1 MTALTIR
8 ALAEQAGT
16 KVALIRLYESL
27 GLLDTSHRDAA
38 TSEAYE
44 AHDAER
50 LAFIRHT
57 RDLGF
62 DFGEIRDMLA
72 LVDLPESGSAGDD
85 AASRLLLATQRKIS
99 KLRTLE
105 IELQRVAQ
113 TQGPAD

>member
-16 KVALIRLYESL
+16 KVAMIRLYESL
-27 GLLDTSHRDAA
+27 GLLDASRRDA
-38 TSEAYE
+38 TRPESYE

-72 LVDLPESGSAGDD
+72 LVDLPESAGGDD
-85 AASRLLLATQRKIS
+85 TASRLLLATQRKIT

-105 IELQRVAQ
+105 TELQRVAQ
-113 TQGPAD
+113 ADGPNA